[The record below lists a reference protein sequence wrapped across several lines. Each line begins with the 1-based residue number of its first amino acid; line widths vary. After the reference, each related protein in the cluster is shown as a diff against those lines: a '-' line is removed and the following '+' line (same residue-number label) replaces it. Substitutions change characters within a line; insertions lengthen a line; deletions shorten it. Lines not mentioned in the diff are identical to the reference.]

1 MGRVAVVNPLA
12 RARFVLGRDLVL
24 GSLVERLASF
34 QGATRLVTEAGGEEL
49 TYAAA
54 ADRVARWAGAVA
66 ERTEPGDRVVLAL
79 PNTYDLLLACLAV
92 SRAGALPVPV
102 NDRMRPDEV
111 EHVIEDSG
119 AHLVV
124 RALGDLDG
132 ADPLVEA
139 APAQPGDVAA
149 LFYTSGTT
157 GEPKGAELT
166 HRALIG
172 AVNAGAANPAW
183 LRRDEAVVGL
193 PIAHIMGFAA
203 LVGLACAGIPVYFLP
218 RFRPTD
224 VLDALESRESSLFIG
239 VPAMYRM
246 MWEAGAAERDLSSVR
261 AWISGADA
269 MPADLA
275 AEFRKLGASAHL
287 PVVGSVGDA
296 LFVEGY
302 GMVETGGAAAAK
314 LSLPAV
320 GDSLLP
326 LPGYQFKV
334 VDELGHDVAVG
345 GEGELWM
352 KGPGVLKGYWG
363 SPEATADAVT
373 ADGWLRTGDLVRRG
387 PLGTAT
393 FAGRKKDVFM
403 HGGYSVYAREVE
415 TALEE
420 HPAVLEAA
428 VVGLPDEVKGAIPA
442 AAVRVDPESGLTPD
456 ELVAWAADRLSA
468 YKAPQRVLFVGDL
481 PRTGTTKVQKR
492 EVIALFDT
500 PGDS

>member
-1 MGRVAVVNPLA
+1 MNPLA
-12 RARFVLGRDLVL
+12 RAQFVLGRDLTL
-24 GSLVERLASF
+24 GTLLARLASF
-34 QGATRLVTEAGGEEL
+34 HGSTRLVTESDGEDLSYAG
-49 TYAAA
+49 A

-66 ERTEPGDRVVLAL
+66 GQVERGDRVVLAL

-102 NDRMRPDEV
+102 NDRMRPEEV
-111 EHVIEDSG
+111 DHVIADSG

-124 RALGDLDG
+124 RDLDELAG
-132 ADPLVEA
+132 GSPLDDA
-139 APAQPGDVAA
+139 APAQPGDIAA

-157 GEPKGAELT
+157 GKPKGAELT

-172 AVNAGAANPAW
+172 AVNAGAANPDW

-203 LVGLACAGIPVYFLP
+203 LVGLACAGIPVFFLG

-224 VLDALESRESSLFIG
+224 VLDALEARKSSLFIG

-246 MWEAGAAERDLSSVR
+246 MWEAGASERDLSSVR
-261 AWISGADA
+261 VWISGADA
-269 MPADLA
+269 MPPDLA
-275 AEFRKLGASAHL
+275 AEFRRMGATAHL
-287 PVVGSVGDA
+287 PVVGAVGDA

-334 VDELGHDVAVG
+334 VDEHGQDVGVG

-373 ADGWLRTGDLVRRG
+373 EDGWLRTGDLVRKG
-387 PLGTAT
+387 MLGTAT

-415 TALEE
+415 AALEE

-428 VVGLPDEVKGAIPA
+428 VVGLPDDVKGAVPA
-442 AAVRVDPESGLTPD
+442 AAVRVDGAVDLSPE
-456 ELVAWAADRLSA
+456 ELVAWAADRLSS
-468 YKAPQRVLFVGDL
+468 YKAPQRVLFVDDL

-492 EVIALFDT
+492 EVIALFEAAE
-500 PGDS
+500 G